1 MSQETKRTGADALEA
16 SISDKQE
23 TALQNHSEIMN
34 YVREVKEA
42 LDSLVDKVAHDQEA
56 TSNLFADIR
65 HELQSEQT
73 SQTDES
79 ADTDAIRQQ
88 VVVLENAQENYETKR
103 ASYKQK
109 LEQSKKQL
117 RDQAGSSGGED
128 ALRLRA
134 AELENR
140 LLESTETNDVA
151 KRRIANL
158 EEDLKQKTTIAD
170 TAETLQQKNDELASQ
185 NQDHVAALDASRAAL
200 ESITP
205 ENEAA
210 KQKLEA
216 ANATNEQFKK
226 EIDALTEAAAQ
237 HNYKIK
243 ELEVQQ
249 SSNLQQVQDTRDADQ
264 EKLHEQIET
273 LESSLSDASRKDME
287 TSTQIKTLKLQLNEA
302 KERNAALK
310 GDVADRV
317 HSNVGHKE
325 GIDVLQDQIDQ
336 LEGATE
342 SSVETISGLRDELVE
357 ANAKAEKATERLEEL
372 RSHAKKTL
380 GSEKEKAAA
389 LKEAQAELS
398 SLREDTEART
408 KLLGQR
414 DALES
419 QVSLLR
425 ERNAA
430 MEEQLVTERA
440 DTAKST
446 LAQQLT
452 ESLQENEASQELN
465 ESLQEEITALKEQ
478 LEAQTADREA
488 ESKVNVEFDE
498 VEAKQK
504 LGDLLLETRVITK
517 EQLDEVLTERREG
530 IDHGKIGQA
539 FIDKG
544 FATEDVVVQA
554 LAHQMEVPFLR
565 IEHNSIRHEA
575 IRMISE
581 RMAEN
586 HVCIPI
592 RVENERLVVAMQ
604 NPMDLIAIED
614 IERIGGYPVD
624 PVVATPSNIREAIA
638 TYYQGKKSTL

>member
-1 MSQETKRTGADALEA
+1 
-16 SISDKQE
+16 
-23 TALQNHSEIMN
+23 
-34 YVREVKEA
+34 
-42 LDSLVDKVAHDQEA
+42 
-56 TSNLFADIR
+56 
-65 HELQSEQT
+65 
-73 SQTDES
+73 
-79 ADTDAIRQQ
+79 
-88 VVVLENAQENYETKR
+88 
-103 ASYKQK
+103 
-109 LEQSKKQL
+109 
-117 RDQAGSSGGED
+117 
-128 ALRLRA
+128 
-134 AELENR
+134 
-140 LLESTETNDVA
+140 
-151 KRRIANL
+151 
-158 EEDLKQKTTIAD
+158 
-170 TAETLQQKNDELASQ
+170 
-185 NQDHVAALDASRAAL
+185 
-200 ESITP
+200 
-205 ENEAA
+205 
-210 KQKLEA
+210 
-216 ANATNEQFKK
+216 
-226 EIDALTEAAAQ
+226 
-237 HNYKIK
+237 
-243 ELEVQQ
+243 
-249 SSNLQQVQDTRDADQ
+249 
-264 EKLHEQIET
+264 
-273 LESSLSDASRKDME
+273 
-287 TSTQIKTLKLQLNEA
+287 
-302 KERNAALK
+302 
-310 GDVADRV
+310 
-317 HSNVGHKE
+317 
-325 GIDVLQDQIDQ
+325 
-336 LEGATE
+336 
-342 SSVETISGLRDELVE
+342 
-357 ANAKAEKATERLEEL
+357 
-372 RSHAKKTL
+372 
-380 GSEKEKAAA
+380 
-389 LKEAQAELS
+389 
-398 SLREDTEART
+398 
-408 KLLGQR
+408 
-414 DALES
+414 
-419 QVSLLR
+419 
-425 ERNAA
+425 

-465 ESLQEEITALKEQ
+465 KSLQEEITALKEQ

-624 PVVATPSNIREAIA
+624 PVAATPSNIREAIA

>member
-16 SISDKQE
+16 STSDKQK
-23 TALQNHSEIMN
+23 TARQNHSEIMN
-34 YVREVKEA
+34 YVREIKEA

-88 VVVLENAQENYETKR
+88 VVELENAQENYETKR

-287 TSTQIKTLKLQLNEA
+287 TS
-302 KERNAALK
+302 
-310 GDVADRV
+310 
-317 HSNVGHKE
+317 
-325 GIDVLQDQIDQ
+325 
-336 LEGATE
+336 
-342 SSVETISGLRDELVE
+342 
-357 ANAKAEKATERLEEL
+357 
-372 RSHAKKTL
+372 
-380 GSEKEKAAA
+380 
-389 LKEAQAELS
+389 
-398 SLREDTEART
+398 
-408 KLLGQR
+408 
-414 DALES
+414 
-419 QVSLLR
+419 
-425 ERNAA
+425 
-430 MEEQLVTERA
+430 M
-440 DTAKST
+440 
-446 LAQQLT
+446 
-452 ESLQENEASQELN
+452 
-465 ESLQEEITALKEQ
+465 
-478 LEAQTADREA
+478 
-488 ESKVNVEFDE
+488 
-498 VEAKQK
+498 KQK
-504 LGDLLLETRVITK
+504 NG
-517 EQLDEVLTERREG
+517 
-530 IDHGKIGQA
+530 
-539 FIDKG
+539 
-544 FATEDVVVQA
+544 
-554 LAHQMEVPFLR
+554 
-565 IEHNSIRHEA
+565 
-575 IRMISE
+575 
-581 RMAEN
+581 
-586 HVCIPI
+586 
-592 RVENERLVVAMQ
+592 
-604 NPMDLIAIED
+604 
-614 IERIGGYPVD
+614 
-624 PVVATPSNIREAIA
+624 TPH
-638 TYYQGKKSTL
+638 

>member
-1 MSQETKRTGADALEA
+1 MGQETKRTGADALEA

-23 TALQNHSEIMN
+23 TARQNHSEIMN

-56 TSNLFADIR
+56 TLNLFADIR

-73 SQTDES
+73 SQ
-79 ADTDAIRQQ
+79 
-88 VVVLENAQENYETKR
+88 L
-103 ASYKQK
+103 
-109 LEQSKKQL
+109 
-117 RDQAGSSGGED
+117 G
-128 ALRLRA
+128 
-134 AELENR
+134 
-140 LLESTETNDVA
+140 
-151 KRRIANL
+151 
-158 EEDLKQKTTIAD
+158 
-170 TAETLQQKNDELASQ
+170 
-185 NQDHVAALDASRAAL
+185 
-200 ESITP
+200 
-205 ENEAA
+205 
-210 KQKLEA
+210 
-216 ANATNEQFKK
+216 
-226 EIDALTEAAAQ
+226 
-237 HNYKIK
+237 
-243 ELEVQQ
+243 
-249 SSNLQQVQDTRDADQ
+249 
-264 EKLHEQIET
+264 
-273 LESSLSDASRKDME
+273 
-287 TSTQIKTLKLQLNEA
+287 
-302 KERNAALK
+302 
-310 GDVADRV
+310 
-317 HSNVGHKE
+317 
-325 GIDVLQDQIDQ
+325 
-336 LEGATE
+336 GATE
-342 SSVETISGLRDELVE
+342 SSVETISGLKDELVE

-380 GSEKEKAAA
+380 GSEKEKAAT

-452 ESLQENEASQELN
+452 ESHQENEASQELN
-465 ESLQEEITALKEQ
+465 KSLQEEITALKEQ
-478 LEAQTADREA
+478 LEAQTADGEA

-517 EQLDEVLTERREG
+517 EQLDEVLTEHREG

-544 FATEDVVVQA
+544 FSTEDVVVQA

-565 IEHNSIRHEA
+565 IEHNSIRQEA

-586 HVCIPI
+586 HVCIPV